1 MLNLENEKIENLIIF
16 ARHDWENKMDTI
28 LFAGLDSR
36 GRSIWKKGI
45 K

>member
-28 LFAGLDSR
+28 LSTGLD
-36 GRSIWKKGI
+36 
-45 K
+45 